1 MTKIKKYIE
10 EYIENTLLSI
20 VQDVVKKELKKYRNY
35 NKPSDIL
42 NKIQTISVKNLNPE
56 SDKNVT
62 YMRIYR
68 LVKKI
73 TKDDLDIK
81 DVRQLTK
88 CESDTFKRFIE
99 KHPEYKSHRTIKR
112 ILKNIID

>member
-10 EYIENTLLSI
+10 EYLETTILSI
-20 VQDVVKKELKKYRNY
+20 VQEVVKKELKRYKSYS
-35 NKPSDIL
+35 KTDETVS
-42 NKIQTISVKNLNPE
+42 KIQTISVKNLNPE

-62 YMRIYR
+62 YLRIYR